1 MRIMDW
7 QWTRIGAVGA
17 MASLLAF
24 GRGALRRSG
33 SCRSISGMAL
43 ACLIVVGAD
52 AAATA
57 SPMRSG
63 IAPDAPPGAVEI
75 VAADRER
82 AGESGVEV
90 AGAEPSAERAEGVE
104 VDATSGA
111 VLEAVEA
118 LEATAFG
125 QWLRT
130 HELAWNAIAL
140 GAIAAF
146 AFVAFV
152 ALRAAFRGVVR
163 TALARGGRERAAA
176 EVERARIPG
185 VVALM
190 PVLLLASRTIG
201 ALGAADLLQPLA
213 AVNLANLMSAATVVV
228 GIVLFGR
235 LLTVADELY
244 SARPEVNRKG
254 ALAGYRQVAMVPVG
268 LIGVISAIAVA
279 VGKSPVVF
287 LAALGALAA
296 VVGVVF
302 KDFILS
308 LVANLMLTATDAIRT
323 GDWIELKQHGVD
335 GRIAEIKTTAVRVQ
349 NADGTVH
356 SVPIARFVQEPY
368 LNYRSKY
375 GSPGRR
381 VRRSVRVDARSV
393 RDLGADELAT
403 LAKDPAMAAAI
414 ERARATAVG
423 GGGGE
428 SGAGANAK
436 PLTNL
441 ACFKAAVECMLAAEG
456 SVDDTLPIAIT
467 QGEWG
472 GAAGAP
478 ASPSPAG
485 IPIDLLCFL
494 KPAPLAE
501 MTAREGAIV
510 DRILVSL
517 PPWGLRAFQS
527 PTDLPGLAEPLATA
541 APRA

>member
-17 MASLLAF
+17 MASLVAF
-24 GRGALRRSG
+24 GRGALRRPG
-33 SCRSISGMAL
+33 SCRSIPGAAL

-57 SPMRSG
+57 SPTRSG

-90 AGAEPSAERAEGVE
+90 AGAESAGERAEGVE
-104 VDATSGA
+104 VDATSSA
-111 VLEAVEA
+111 VLDAVEA
-118 LEATAFG
+118 LEATEFG

-201 ALGAADLLQPLA
+201 ALGAADLLQPLV

-268 LIGVISAIAVA
+268 LVGVISAIAIA

-423 GGGGE
+423 GGGG
-428 SGAGANAK
+428 ANAK

-441 ACFKAAVECMLAAEG
+441 ACFKAAVECMLLAEG

-517 PPWGLRAFQS
+517 PAWGLRAFQS